1 MKFNKL
7 FLAGLFLG
15 SLLVVSCSKDDDKD
29 IKPGDEYSSLTVEQ
43 NKAKVEDEGIEM
55 LGTIK
60 EFEKIPTIDAAKNM
74 LDYAALGNLFENN
87 PNVDTDVKSS
97 QLKAFF
103 KPVIIASNQMDF
115 NAKRMANSL
124 SVNFE
129 DEESLL
135 SLWNTYKGTYTFN
148 STKKTWSYAAGSE
161 IKIVFPSTQNGTA
174 NNVTFRVYDFQ
185 YEVGPFSWT
194 PGYAGELPKQIK
206 SELKVDNNVVLSY
219 ALEISYSD
227 KMPNKVKATLE
238 MAPFQFA
245 SEVSNSGNVDAA
257 VSFSW
262 KKNATTL
269 LMMSMDATGNWTER
283 NLNGDDLTPG
293 DVIKNGNV
301 TFQIMNLKIAG
312 KVDVL
317 AIDNAV
323 NALPKTLTEE
333 QQIKEE
339 CAIINKYASL
349 YLCYADNNQTI
360 AKIIAYPVQETD
372 TYYDWYEQREVTEIY
387 WEVGMRFKFKDESTV
402 DMETYFEK
410 GFDDLLKQVKDYMT
424 YLQTKY

>member
-1 MKFNKL
+1 M
-7 FLAGLFLG
+7 
-15 SLLVVSCSKDDDKD
+15 
-29 IKPGDEYSSLTVEQ
+29 
-43 NKAKVEDEGIEM
+43 
-55 LGTIK
+55 
-60 EFEKIPTIDAAKNM
+60 
-74 LDYAALGNLFENN
+74 
-87 PNVDTDVKSS
+87 
-97 QLKAFF
+97 
-103 KPVIIASNQMDF
+103 
-115 NAKRMANSL
+115 
-124 SVNFE
+124 
-129 DEESLL
+129 
-135 SLWNTYKGTYTFN
+135 WNTYKGTYTFN
-148 STKKTWSYAAGSE
+148 STKRTWNYAAGSE
-161 IKIVFPSTQNGTA
+161 IKIVFPSTENGTA

-194 PGYAGELPKQIK
+194 PDYAGELPKQIK

-238 MAPFQFA
+238 MPPFQFT
-245 SEVSNSGNVDAA
+245 SEVSNSGNSEAA
-257 VSFSW
+257 ASFSW
-262 KKNATTL
+262 KKNTITL
-269 LMMSMDATGNWTER
+269 LMMSMNATGNWAAS
-283 NLNGDDLTPG
+283 NLSGDDLTPG
-293 DVIKNGNV
+293 DIIKYGNV

-317 AIDNAV
+317 AIDNAM

-339 CAIINKYASL
+339 CAIINKNASL

-360 AKIIAYPVQETD
+360 AKVIAYPVQETD